1 MPYKITLLHLYAYFG
16 LHNHVKFSLANEGSI
31 TEDASGSS
39 ALLLSLKTNNKN
51 STLIFLK
58 YFAKTLNTNPFI
70 GNSISLSD
78 LVLINSLGFSAL
90 HSFYDGLL
98 CKNNFS
104 KLPVVCNKKLQL
116 PKFLISDEMIP
127 DENWYITPDRKEE
140 GVSIE
145 FFASA
150 VRINMI
156 TGSEESIK
164 FYQSILDCECQEIF
178 RSKFIQYYID
188 YKWNKL
194 RIFGIVE
201 CVVYLLYIIFLSV
214 QAFTTSNT
222 TVNVF
227 FYLFGFSLNIYEVF
241 GVFGGFEWY
250 FKNVWNII
258 DLLKFVSLITL
269 ANFDINSNGFQS
281 TLLVLSLLSW
291 ARGRSYFRINS
302 STRYMINLI
311 NQVIQDIFSFLVIS
325 AYSTIAFSFI
335 LMLMGLS
342 SGTDF
347 FGYFQ
352 ISYLINLGN
361 INNYDY
367 TTIQWICFIIA
378 TIINPIIMMNLIISI
393 MGDTYS
399 RVQEGKEVA
408 DYKELTS
415 LVLEIE
421 IFAIW
426 KRHEK
431 SSQRL
436 HVCKEV
442 ETKEFAKNWLGKVR
456 ELKSMIHEFKGNQM
470 KVIKSNNIIIIKCFM
485 F

>member
-1 MPYKITLLHLYAYFG
+1 MSATDTKTLNFVDLNTYTKVFSINVQGEITHLKVSEDEKYIAYKVNLLTTNFYVIENPLKTHSVHYYSSFDNHNTLVQYVLDIIQRKQPVYNKDIENTIIMPYKITLLHLYAYFG

-188 YKWNKL
+188 YK
-194 RIFGIVE
+194 
-201 CVVYLLYIIFLSV
+201 
-214 QAFTTSNT
+214 
-222 TVNVF
+222 
-227 FYLFGFSLNIYEVF
+227 
-241 GVFGGFEWY
+241 
-250 FKNVWNII
+250 
-258 DLLKFVSLITL
+258 
-269 ANFDINSNGFQS
+269 
-281 TLLVLSLLSW
+281 
-291 ARGRSYFRINS
+291 
-302 STRYMINLI
+302 
-311 NQVIQDIFSFLVIS
+311 
-325 AYSTIAFSFI
+325 
-335 LMLMGLS
+335 
-342 SGTDF
+342 
-347 FGYFQ
+347 
-352 ISYLINLGN
+352 
-361 INNYDY
+361 
-367 TTIQWICFIIA
+367 
-378 TIINPIIMMNLIISI
+378 
-393 MGDTYS
+393 
-399 RVQEGKEVA
+399 
-408 DYKELTS
+408 
-415 LVLEIE
+415 
-421 IFAIW
+421 
-426 KRHEK
+426 
-431 SSQRL
+431 
-436 HVCKEV
+436 
-442 ETKEFAKNWLGKVR
+442 
-456 ELKSMIHEFKGNQM
+456 
-470 KVIKSNNIIIIKCFM
+470 
-485 F
+485 